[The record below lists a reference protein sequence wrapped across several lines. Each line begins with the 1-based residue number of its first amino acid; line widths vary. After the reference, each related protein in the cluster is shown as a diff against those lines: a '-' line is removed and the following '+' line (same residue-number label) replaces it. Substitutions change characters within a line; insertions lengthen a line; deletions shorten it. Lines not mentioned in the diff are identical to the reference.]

1 MNHHLNNCFTTGE
14 FAKAC
19 NITKQTLFHYDAIGL
34 LTPHFKDEKG
44 YRYYSYQQF
53 DLLYVINILKE
64 LGMSL
69 KEIKQFIKTN
79 SPERMIAL
87 FQSKS
92 DELTQ
97 KIETLKQI
105 QKVIETRIHL
115 TEQATQLDFSKI
127 YTEYHETEY
136 LFLSDRIPDYSNYQ
150 FVRSVS
156 EFITI
161 STEKKLNVGY
171 PIGAMLHREKLLGQ
185 QYGNYTYLYL
195 KIEEGQNHVPRY
207 EKKAGLYVIGY
218 HIGEEDTIGKTYDQI
233 LQYMKNNHL
242 EIQDFAYE
250 EFILDSISVTHTDA
264 YVTKIVIPVYKH

>member
-105 QKVIETRIHL
+105 QRDIETRIDL
-115 TEQATQLDFSKI
+115 TEEATQLHFSKI